1 MSNPAIGQ
9 QGVAVPSTVP
19 LARDDAQGTENFI
32 MGLPPRARKAGRAT
46 EAAHSHGA
54 PGSGNKTLHYVALIF
69 LALVCLAPIWIMIS
83 TSFKNGVVVQ
93 RAEPLWFFFVPTLD
107 NYSYIFDRGRFDRYL
122 VNSLIVGVFSTL
134 LTLLVGGLCAYALA
148 RTEFWGRRAVANGTL
163 LIRMV
168 PPAVLAI
175 PAFAIVTAIVVPR
188 DWSTTKDLATLIIL
202 YTALNL
208 PFAIWL
214 LFGFYKQVPVELEE
228 AAVVDGASPLQVFFR
243 VLLPIMKSGY
253 AVAGI
258 FTFRIAW
265 NEFILA
271 LLLTNRNTRTLPVAT
286 STFITDT
293 GVEWGRIMAMGTLI
307 VIPPLLFT
315 FFAARQII
323 AGMTAGAVKG

>member
-1 MSNPAIGQ
+1 MSDSLQSPWR
-9 QGVAVPSTVP
+9 V
-19 LARDDAQGTENFI
+19 LAHYLCLLVLA
-32 MGLPPRARKAGRAT
+32 GL
-46 EAAHSHGA
+46 
-54 PGSGNKTLHYVALIF
+54 
-69 LALVCLAPIWIMIS
+69 CLMPIWVMIS
-83 TSFKNGVVVQ
+83 TSFKDEITIFDGK
-93 RAEPLWFFFVPTLD
+93 PLWLMFAPTLD
-107 NYSYIFDRGRFDRYL
+107 NYSYIMGRGKFDRYL
-122 VNSLIVGVFSTL
+122 TNSIIVATVSTF
-134 LTLLVGGLCAYALA
+134 LTLVLGGLCAYALA
-148 RTEFWGRRAVANGTL
+148 RAEFRGRRLVANATL

-168 PPAVLAI
+168 PPAVLAV
-175 PAFAIVTAIVVPR
+175 PAFAMVVFFNV
-188 DWSTTKDLATLIIL
+188 DNDLAVLIFF

-214 LFGFYKQVPVELEE
+214 LFGFYKQIPVELEE
-228 AAVVDGASPLQVFFR
+228 AAIVDGASPLQVFFR
-243 VLLPIMKSGY
+243 VLLPLMKSGY

-271 LLLTNRNTRTLPVAT
+271 LLLTGRTSRTLPVAA
-286 STFITDT
+286 SGFLTDT

>member
-1 MSNPAIGQ
+1 MSDAPAS
-9 QGVAVPSTVP
+9 ATLPSD
-19 LARDDAQGTENFI
+19 LAT
-32 MGLPPRARKAGRAT
+32 KAPAAARAT
-46 EAAHSHGA
+46 PAAHGHGA
-54 PGSGNKTLHYVALIF
+54 PGGGNKALHYGFLIF
-69 LALVCLAPIWIMIS
+69 LALVCLAPIWIMVS
-83 TSFKNGVVVQ
+83 TSFKNDVVVQ
-93 RAEPLWFFFVPTLD
+93 SSEPLWFFFFPTLD
-107 NYSYIFDRGRFDRYL
+107 NYAYIFDRGKFDRYL
-122 VNSLIVGVFSTL
+122 ANSLIVGVSSTIF
-134 LTLLVGGLCAYALA
+134 TLFVGGLCAYALA
-148 RTEFWGRRAVANGTL
+148 RMEFRGRRLTANGTL

-175 PAFAIVTAIVVPR
+175 PAFAIVSTLAIENDFAV
-188 DWSTTKDLATLIIL
+188 LILL

-214 LFGFYKQVPVELEE
+214 LFGFYKQIPVELEE
-228 AAVVDGASPLQVFFR
+228 AAIVDGASPLQVFFR
-243 VLLPIMKSGY
+243 VLMPLMKSGY

-271 LLLTNRNTRTLPVAT
+271 LLLTSRTTRTLPVAT
-286 STFITDT
+286 STFLTDT

-307 VIPPLLFT
+307 AIPPLLFT